1 MVSDTANQ
9 PASET
14 ATAPPALA
22 RRPAVRAPRR
32 LRLPTELLLSVGIL
46 IAFLAAWEA
55 FIRFRGLSKLVLPS
69 PLVIWGSFVDNLL
82 SGFFWVHIQITL
94 SEILLGFALGA
105 LLGIGLGTL
114 VAQSPLLN
122 RVINPY
128 IIASQAMPKLALAPI
143 FVLWFGFGITPKVFI
158 TALIAFFPLFE
169 NTITGLNQVDAD
181 RLELFRVLRASRWHT
196 FTKLRLPNAL
206 PFIFAG
212 LRVGMILSIV
222 GAIVGEYVGANR
234 GLGALIIASQGT
246 MDTPLMF
253 AVFLLLTVLGVVLY
267 KLVELAEHLLTNRR
281 YR

>member
-1 MVSDTANQ
+1 MVSKAAE
-9 PASET
+9 PE
-14 ATAPPALA
+14 ATEATGAPPAVSPRQA
-22 RRPAVRAPRR
+22 APRR
-32 LRLPTELLLSVGIL
+32 RRLRVPTELLLSLGIL
-46 IAFLAAWEA
+46 IVFLGAWEL
-55 FIRFRGLSKLVLPS
+55 FIRVRGLSKLVLPG
-69 PLVIWGSFVDNLL
+69 PLVIWNSFVDNMV

-105 LLGIGLGTL
+105 LIGMGLGTI

-143 FVLWFGFGITPKVFI
+143 FVLWFGFGITPKIFI

-181 RLELFRVLRASRWHT
+181 RLELFRVLRASRWQT

-212 LRVGMILSIV
+212 LRVAMVLSIV

-253 AVFLLLTVLGVVLY
+253 AVFLLLTVMGVVLY
-267 KLVELAEHLLTNRR
+267 KLVELAEHLVTGWRFR
-281 YR
+281 